1 MLELEVV
8 TPYRQVLHTQV
19 ESVIVPATDGYLG
32 IMTNHAPLV
41 CGLAIGVLHYGPA
54 HGKKQRLALS
64 GGFLEVTGNKVTVL
78 ADTAEL
84 AEEIDVLRAM
94 EARRRAEQRLRSRAA
109 NIDYVRAELALK
121 RAMARLQAAG
131 VEDDKQQEHPLP
143 SSAIEH

>member
-32 IMTNHAPLV
+32 IMSNHAPLV

-54 HGKKQRLALS
+54 HGAKQRLALS
-64 GGFLEVTGNKVTVL
+64 GGFLEVTDNKVTVL

-84 AEEIDVLRAM
+84 AEEIDVLRAQ
-94 EARRRAEQRLRSRAA
+94 EAKRRAEHRLRTRAA

-121 RAMARLQAAG
+121 RAMARLQAVG
-131 VEDDKQQEHPLP
+131 VEEEDQRHPLHDRN
-143 SSAIEH
+143 AGH